1 MTLRPIVDVNLSPE
15 WTNLIAHAG
24 YEAIHWS
31 TIGDPSARDEGIMA
45 YARAHG
51 FAIFTNDLDFSSML
65 AHSQPRGP
73 SIIQVRRP
81 RVLPEQ
87 IGADLVGSLNRF
99 QADLEAGALVVV
111 EPGRSRVRVLPL

>member
-1 MTLRPIVDVNLSPE
+1 MTLRLIVDVNLSPE
-15 WTNLIAHAG
+15 WIKLIAEAG
-24 YEAIHWS
+24 YEAMHWS
-31 TIGDPSARDEGIMA
+31 RIGDPSARDQEIMD

-65 AHSQPRGP
+65 AHSQGRGP
-73 SIIQVRRP
+73 SVIQVRGP

-87 IGADLVGSLNRF
+87 IGTDLVSSLRRF